1 MRCLHREA
9 VRECWLARAVH
20 RSTAPGLVTVMLKT
34 PFLAFLACLLLSA
47 GLSARPGLVI
57 VLVVD
62 GLRPDSVTPE
72 TMPHLHRLKTEGV
85 WYRNAHSVFPTVT
98 RVNAT
103 SISTGMLPSH
113 HGIVSNAL
121 YLPESSAEVLSNGD
135 YRNLL
140 KLGEANGGRMVGPKS
155 LHEYLREASIAY
167 VALSSGSTGNAVLL
181 NPTAPYG
188 DGLLVN
194 PGFEDGHRVAF
205 PDSLNAELL
214 AKFGPAKGGRE
225 GDEALLWTERV
236 LREHVLG
243 TMHPQ
248 VIVDWMGRSDSA
260 QHKSGVGSPEGLAA
274 LRLVDQQ
281 IGLLLERLREL
292 DLAEKTNI
300 VVTSDHGFD
309 YEPRADMLATLR
321 EPEFAGKVV
330 TDNEGGTTLL
340 YVKNRDAATIERMAE
355 KLQAGPMT
363 NAVFVAGRRP
373 EGRKLSCAEGA
384 VKGFVP
390 GTFALELAG
399 QCLPKRGADLIV
411 TYRWSAD
418 PSPYGIPG
426 TQWVPGRA
434 DQPAHNGHGG
444 LNPYVTRSTLL
455 AVGPDFRQGEV
466 MDVPAGNADI
476 APTVLTL
483 AGFTP
488 PDTLD
493 GRVLR
498 EAFRKR
504 TTSTVE
510 RATQRVRVSTEGF
523 CSELEIS
530 QAEGRKYLDL
540 ARRCEEPH

>member
-260 QHKSGVGSPEGLAA
+260 AQVWGWVPEGLGGVAA
-274 LRLVDQQ
+274 GGPADWPAARTPAGTRSGGEDEHRRHLRPRF
-281 IGLLLERLREL
+281 RLR
-292 DLAEKTNI
+292 AARG
-300 VVTSDHGFD
+300 HAG
-309 YEPRADMLATLR
+309 ALR

-340 YVKNRDAATIERMAE
+340 YVKNRDAATIERPAE
-355 KLQAGPMT
+355 KLEAGPMT

-373 EGRKLSCAEGA
+373 EGGKLTCAEGA

-390 GTFALELAG
+390 GTFALN
-399 QCLPKRGADLIV
+399 LPG
-411 TYRWSAD
+411 SAC
-418 PSPYGIPG
+418 PS
-426 TQWVPGRA
+426 A
-434 DQPAHNGHGG
+434 
-444 LNPYVTRSTLL
+444 
-455 AVGPDFRQGEV
+455 
-466 MDVPAGNADI
+466 
-476 APTVLTL
+476 
-483 AGFTP
+483 
-488 PDTLD
+488 
-493 GRVLR
+493 
-498 EAFRKR
+498 
-504 TTSTVE
+504 E
-510 RATQRVRVSTEGF
+510 R
-523 CSELEIS
+523 I
-530 QAEGRKYLDL
+530 
-540 ARRCEEPH
+540 